1 MSVLHTAP
9 TRHESSRLTRRVML
23 SGFRNIAIAA
33 VLAFGGM
40 AGFSA
45 SGLAA
50 DNPKLTVFAAASL
63 QNALDELSKSFAA
76 SHPATVTASYAS
88 SSVLAKQIES
98 GAAADIFISADR
110 DWMKYVADKQLIVAA
125 SQGDLLGNQLVL
137 VAKSDDAAA
146 LKLAPNADL
155 AGALGSGKLAM
166 GEVKSVPAGKY
177 GKAALE
183 KLGIW
188 DKVQGSVV
196 GAENVRAALKLV
208 ALGEAKFGIVY
219 ASDAKVEKAVRVVDI
234 FPDDSHAPIV
244 YPIAIT
250 KTAAARQDGGAAQ
263 AQAFLAFLRSD
274 TAATVFSKY
283 GFTPLK

>member
-1 MSVLHTAP
+1 LHAAQ
-9 TRHESSRLTRRVML
+9 SRQISQGSLSRRTL
-23 SGFRNIAIAA
+23 LAGLRTIAA
-33 VLAFGGM
+33 AAALTLGGF
-40 AGFSA
+40 AGLTTTA
-45 SGLAA
+45 HAA
-50 DNPKLTVFAAASL
+50 DNPKLTIFAAASL
-63 QNALDELSKSFAA
+63 QNALDELSKAFAA
-76 SHPATVTASYAS
+76 SHPATITASYAS

-98 GAAADIFISADR
+98 GAAADVFVSADR
-110 DWMKYVADKQLIVAA
+110 DWMKYVADKQLIVAG

-155 AGALGSGKLAM
+155 AGALGTGKLAM

-188 DKVQGSVV
+188 DKVQASVV

-234 FPDDSHAPIV
+234 FPEDSHPPIV
-244 YPIAIT
+244 YPIAVT

-263 AQAFLAFLRSD
+263 AQAFVDFLRSD
-274 TAATVFSKY
+274 AASAVFSKY